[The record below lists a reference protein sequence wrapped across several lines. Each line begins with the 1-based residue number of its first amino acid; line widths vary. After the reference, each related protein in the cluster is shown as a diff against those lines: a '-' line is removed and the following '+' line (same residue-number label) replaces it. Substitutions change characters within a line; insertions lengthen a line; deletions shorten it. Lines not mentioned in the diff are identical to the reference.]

1 MQQNF
6 VISFFYISQSSAA
19 TYLRVRCGGQRGMG
33 FVANFL
39 ENTTVKEL
47 WKSANTCKSYE
58 RMYSGTIFDSLCIY
72 YVML

>member
-47 WKSANTCKSYE
+47 
-58 RMYSGTIFDSLCIY
+58 
-72 YVML
+72 